1 MIELQVHYAG
11 HDWTLVSAVVLPLGE
26 IGGNRAT
33 DYAPRA
39 QHCRGAHRSLTRF
52 RGLARPAI
60 RAAARTRT
68 TTSAANH
75 GRCRAC
81 ALTKKRVARRPQQP
95 DQSAQAAQ
103 LKLDSKLESQ
113 AYLLAKN
120 AEGQRPVT
128 KQAQAAI
135 DQRKT
140 TSKAHASDAKRTAV
154 SLHLCPE
161 SVASALDA
169 ARVARLSDA
178 PDKQRLTPAKRKHD
192 GDYNIRPQN

>member
-1 MIELQVHYAG
+1 MRLSPPSDPRRGKDADDYLSGQPRP
-11 HDWTLVSAVVLPLGE
+11 LPGV
-26 IGGNRAT
+26 RA
-33 DYAPRA
+33 
-39 QHCRGAHRSLTRF
+39 
-52 RGLARPAI
+52 
-60 RAAARTRT
+60 
-68 TTSAANH
+68 N
-75 GRCRAC
+75 
-81 ALTKKRVARRPQQP
+81 KKRVARRPQQP

-154 SLHLCPE
+154 SLHPCPE